1 MRVNRRGRLDPIGRT
16 AGEGDIVLIR
26 EAATYSPGSMIE
38 VDGIPHEVARDLVDE
53 VAAIVPESSRPLRG
67 GGARPRGERNSAWA
81 TGF

>member
-1 MRVNRRGRLDPIGRT
+1 MRINRWGRLAPTGRT

-38 VDGIPHEVARDLVDE
+38 VDGFLHEVARDLVYE
-53 VAAIVPESSRPLRG
+53 VAAIVPEGNSPI
-67 GGARPRGERNSAWA
+67 ARRRCGPRGERNSAWA